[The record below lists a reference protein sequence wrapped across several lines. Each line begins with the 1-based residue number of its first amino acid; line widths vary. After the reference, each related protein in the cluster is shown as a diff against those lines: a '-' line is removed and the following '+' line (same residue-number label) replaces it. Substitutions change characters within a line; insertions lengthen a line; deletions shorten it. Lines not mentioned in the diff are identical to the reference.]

1 MRDLVLIALA
11 VVLSV
16 TTVGCQ
22 FFPVNPAPAGEVRPW
37 APLPAPARPGAGL
50 PGAPPSAPAPRAG
63 SPGVVPAAAV
73 GTRSEVRPA
82 GGQVPPPE
90 ASGGENRGGTPPALP
105 PPGRAL
111 TLADL
116 ESLAAANNPTL
127 AAAEALI
134 RQQEGLLRQATL
146 YPNPTVGYLS
156 SYPDQAGQ
164 STTQGVFL
172 SQDIVTANKLG
183 LGGAAQR
190 EEVEA
195 RKWQLDA
202 QRGRVSNDVRIRFYE
217 VLGAQQTVRATE
229 ELERLA
235 AEGVRVVEELVK
247 AKQAARPD
255 VLQAELQLNAFRT
268 AVQDAKYRRQAA
280 WTQLTNVVGV
290 PDLPMTTLAGD
301 LEADIPQIDFQA
313 SVQRLLAASPV
324 LKAQEAT
331 IRAAGWDV
339 KLARADAVPNVN
351 VQVVIQRDT
360 TQNFTSVSPLVSIP
374 LPIFNRNQG
383 NIQNAN
389 ALLAQQRKEYERIA
403 LALRDQLAAAF
414 QQYQS
419 ARSQAERLK
428 AEIMPRAKE
437 SLDLTTQ
444 GFKAGQFDIIRV
456 QAARQAYFETN
467 TAYIDALTVLHK
479 IAVEIEG
486 LELTGGLNP
495 TEIGTALQ
503 TQLGTGGTGARNVL
517 LNQLQQRSGGG
528 SQLLPGALQ
537 SR

>member
-1 MRDLVLIALA
+1 MRRLVILVL
-11 VVLSV
+11 S
-16 TTVGCQ
+16 TTAVGCQ
-22 FFPVNPAPAGEVRPW
+22 FCPVNRDQANEDRPW
-37 APLPAPARPGAGL
+37 SPVPVQVRSG
-50 PGAPPSAPAPRAG
+50 AG
-63 SPGVVPAAAV
+63 SPGVPPSPSAPRGNSSGVVPAFAV
-73 GTRSEVRPA
+73 GPRPEVRPA
-82 GGQVPPPE
+82 GGQVPPPSE
-90 ASGGENRGGTPPALP
+90 VAGGERREGTPPALP
-105 PPGRAL
+105 PAGRVL

-116 ESLAAANNPTL
+116 QSLAAANNPTL
-127 AAAEALI
+127 AAAVALI
-134 RQQEGLLRQATL
+134 QQREGLLRQATL
-146 YPNPTVGYLS
+146 YPNPTAGYLRTDA
-156 SYPDQAGQ
+156 DQPGQ
-164 STTQGVFL
+164 GGTQGVFL
-172 SQDIVTANKLG
+172 SQDIVTAGKLR

-202 QRGRVSNDVRIRFYE
+202 QRGRVANDVRIRYYE

-255 VLQAELQLNAFRT
+255 VLQSELQLNAVRT
-268 AVQDAKYRRQAA
+268 ALQDAKYRHQAA
-280 WTQLTNVVGV
+280 WTQLTNMIGV
-290 PDLPMTTLAGD
+290 PDLPPATLAGD
-301 LEADIPQIDFQA
+301 LEQDIPQLGYEE
-313 SVQRLLAASPV
+313 SLQRLLAASPV
-324 LKAQEAT
+324 LKGQEAT

-339 KLARADAVPNVN
+339 RLAKAEAIPNLN
-351 VQVVIQRDT
+351 FQVVIQRDHI
-360 TQNFTSVSPLVSIP
+360 QKSTSVSPLVSLP

-383 NIQNAN
+383 NIQNARG
-389 ALLAQQRKEYERIA
+389 LHAQQQKEYERIT

-419 ARSQAERLK
+419 ARNQAERLK
-428 AEIMPRAKE
+428 AEIMPLAKE
-437 SLDLTTQ
+437 NLDLTTK
-444 GFKAGQFDIIRV
+444 GFKAGQFNV
-456 QAARQAYFETN
+456 TQVLAARQAYFQTN

>member
-1 MRDLVLIALA
+1 MRGLVILALSA
-11 VVLSV
+11 
-16 TTVGCQ
+16 TAVGCQ
-22 FFPVNPAPAGEVRPW
+22 FSQVHPEPAYGDRPW
-37 APLPAPARPGAGL
+37 SPLPAQARPVAVS
-50 PGAPPSAPAPRAG
+50 PGVPSASRADF
-63 SPGVVPAAAV
+63 SGVVPAAAV
-73 GTRSEVRPA
+73 GLRREVRPA
-82 GGQVPPPE
+82 GGQVPPPSE
-90 ASGGENRGGTPPALP
+90 VAGQ
-105 PPGRAL
+105 
-111 TLADL
+111 TLAL
-116 ESLAAANNPTL
+116 AELQSLAAANNPTI

-134 RQQEGLLRQATL
+134 RQREGLLRQATL
-146 YPNPTVGYLS
+146 YPNPTAGYLRTDADR
-156 SYPDQAGQ
+156 PGQ
-164 STTQGVFL
+164 GGTQGVFL
-172 SQDIVTANKLG
+172 SQDFVTAGKLR
-183 LGGAAQR
+183 LSAEAQR
-190 EEVEA
+190 EEVET

-202 QRGRVSNDVRIRFYE
+202 QRGRVSNDVRIRYYE
-217 VLGAQQTVRATE
+217 VLGAQQTVRAIE
-229 ELERLA
+229 ELERVA

-255 VLQAELQLNAFRT
+255 VLQAELQLNAVRS
-268 AVQDAKYRRQAA
+268 ALQDAKYRHQAA
-280 WTQLTNVVGV
+280 WFQLTNVVGIPALQLV
-290 PDLPMTTLAGD
+290 PLVGD
-301 LEADIPQIDFQA
+301 LEQDIPDLSWEVSF
-313 SVQRLLAASPV
+313 QRLLAASPV

-339 KLARADAVPNVN
+339 RLAKAEAIPNLN
-351 VQVVIQRDT
+351 VQVVLQRDHI
-360 TQNFTSVSPLVSIP
+360 QKVTSVSPLVSLP

-383 NIQNAN
+383 NIQNAVG
-389 ALLAQQRKEYERIA
+389 LQAQQQREYERIV

-419 ARSQAERLK
+419 ARSQSQRLK
-428 AEIMPRAKE
+428 TEIMPRAKE
-437 SLDLTTQ
+437 NLDLTTK
-444 GFKAGQFDIIRV
+444 GFKAGQFDLTRV
-456 QAARQAYFETN
+456 LAARQTYFETN